1 MANALSHDR
10 RFRTLN
16 ILDAGV
22 REALDIIIDTSIPGD
37 HVVRTLDRLVAW
49 RHRPEA
55 IRVDNGPEYLT
66 QVLRDWRRDNDVA
79 FYYIQPGKPNQNAYI
94 EPFNRTNRH
103 EVLDAY
109 LFESLDQMHEITR
122 RWIREYNEEGP
133 HDNLGRIPPAVLLWQ
148 VESAGNSSFE

>member
-1 MANALSHDR
+1 MDFMANALSHDR

-37 HVVRTLDRLVAW
+37 HVVRTLDRLVVW
-49 RHRPEA
+49 RDRPEA
-55 IRVDNGPEYLT
+55 IRVDNG
-66 QVLRDWRRDNDVA
+66 
-79 FYYIQPGKPNQNAYI
+79 
-94 EPFNRTNRH
+94 PFNRTNRH

-109 LFESLDQMHEITR
+109 LFASLDQVHEITR

>member
-37 HVVRTLDRLVAW
+37 HVVRTLDRLVVW
-49 RHRPEA
+49 RDRPEA
-55 IRVDNGPEYLT
+55 IRVDNG
-66 QVLRDWRRDNDVA
+66 
-79 FYYIQPGKPNQNAYI
+79 
-94 EPFNRTNRH
+94 PFNRTNRH

-109 LFESLDQMHEITR
+109 LFASLDQVHEITR

>member
-37 HVVRTLDRLVAW
+37 HVVRTLDRLVVW
-49 RHRPEA
+49 RDRPEA

-66 QVLRDWRRDNDVA
+66 QVLRD
-79 FYYIQPGKPNQNAYI
+79 
-94 EPFNRTNRH
+94 
-103 EVLDAY
+103 
-109 LFESLDQMHEITR
+109 
-122 RWIREYNEEGP
+122 
-133 HDNLGRIPPAVLLWQ
+133 
-148 VESAGNSSFE
+148 